1 MTIQVTIVSPNG
13 NISGASLEKLT
24 SCMSITSGT
33 VRIISIPSGF
43 VASRVTLLTKI
54 SGADLSTIVTNCVD
68 VPILPAPSVAVQVTT
83 VSPNGNNS
91 GASLKNDAILT
102 SSKTSGSISITVFPL
117 RLVASITTSS
127 GISTHGGV
135 ESIRIIFCC
144 IVEILPITSVAVH
157 VTMVSPTGNISG
169 ASFSMEITPTASD
182 TVGVLS

>member
-1 MTIQVTIVSPNG
+1 MTVVSPNE

-83 VSPNGNNS
+83 VSPNGKNS

-102 SSKTSGSISITVFPL
+102 SSKTSGSIV
-117 RLVASITTSS
+117 VW
-127 GISTHGGV
+127 V
-135 ESIRIIFCC
+135 EEESYFFKLS
-144 IVEILPITSVAVH
+144 VWGKKLLKFYEENPNFILPESRKNEVINFVKK
-157 VTMVSPTGNISG
+157 GLKG
-169 ASFSMEITPTASD
+169 
-182 TVGVLS
+182 LK